1 MKRKTWLYLAGFSAV
16 AVALSWLLAGLAIRD
31 RVAEVP
37 FLFSTLAK
45 LLVILLILYDA
56 KISGTGKYLLCGRI
70 FSRDTVWLALP
81 LIASVLICY
90 GAIDTR
96 PGALAGA
103 MMLLGVV
110 AGVVWEELYFRF
122 AARLLFERCG
132 KYHLLVVVLTSVVYG
147 GVQLFRALYQ
157 PIGVGVGLMLFVLTT
172 AQGIFLTALYSKTK
186 NILVPL
192 LAHLAQDVPR
202 RCSISSR
209 PRRAVFSAQASFCA
223 DCSRS
228 PIRRSASGS
237 CSSRTISGNA
247 DRTRPGRRSLYRPR
261 PTSLPPRKR
270 TLRRNNSHRL
280 SSCNIQGAARF
291 FGRRLVIM
299 GCFRI

>member
-37 FLFSTLAK
+37 LLFSTLAK
-45 LLVILLILYDA
+45 LLVILLILYYA
-56 KISGTGKYLLCGRI
+56 KISGTGKYLLCGRT

-192 LAHLAQDVPR
+192 LAHMAQDVPETLFHQFSTAPRGVFGTGEFLRGLLAIAYTAVGFWLLFFSHHIRER
-202 RCSISSR
+202 RQNKT
-209 PRRAVFSAQASFCA
+209 RASVALPPATDVA
-223 DCSRS
+223 T
-228 PIRRSASGS
+228 PEETHTTGGMHASGKMY
-237 CSSRTISGNA
+237 T
-247 DRTRPGRRSLYRPR
+247 PEE
-261 PTSLPPRKR
+261 
-270 TLRRNNSHRL
+270 
-280 SSCNIQGAARF
+280 
-291 FGRRLVIM
+291 
-299 GCFRI
+299 